1 MASVAIGDRAL
12 EATGGAVKQP
22 SVVSV
27 LELTPSDFQATLL
40 EAKPVPPS
48 GGTDDTATSVT
59 SFHPP
64 LKKSRF
70 RFGTRAR

>member
-27 LELTPSDFQATLL
+27 LELTPRNFQATPL
-40 EAKPVPPS
+40 EAKPVPLS
-48 GGTDDTATSVT
+48 RETDDMKAV
-59 SFHPP
+59 P
-64 LKKSRF
+64 L
-70 RFGTRAR
+70 